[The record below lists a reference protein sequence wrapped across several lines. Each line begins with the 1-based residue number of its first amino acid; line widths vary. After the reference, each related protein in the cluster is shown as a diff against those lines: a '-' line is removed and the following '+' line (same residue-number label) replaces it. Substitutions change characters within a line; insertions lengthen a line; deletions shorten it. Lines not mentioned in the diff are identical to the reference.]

1 MRTAYTCQEKRI
13 ADYISSYYGYMGG
26 CDVLVFTA
34 GIGEKSYMARQAV
47 CERLHDAFGVELDY
61 EKNKACFGTQEI
73 ISKPESKI
81 IVMVVPTNEELM
93 IAREVMAQ
101 KKLHNR

>member
-1 MRTAYTCQEKRI
+1 
-13 ADYISSYYGYMGG
+13 MGG

-34 GIGEKSYMARQAV
+34 GIGEKSYKTREAV
-47 CERLHDAFGVELDY
+47 CKRLQEAFGVELDY
-61 EKNKACFGTQEI
+61 EVNKECFGTLQI